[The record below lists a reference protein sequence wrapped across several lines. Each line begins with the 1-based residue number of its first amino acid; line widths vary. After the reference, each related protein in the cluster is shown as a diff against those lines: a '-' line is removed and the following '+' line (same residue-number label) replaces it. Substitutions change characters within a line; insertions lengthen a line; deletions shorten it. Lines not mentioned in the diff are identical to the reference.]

1 MNAVMCKMGIRKG
14 ELINMTSHGSRIK
27 MEFKIPSRGLF
38 GYKSEL
44 LTDTRGEGIMSSVHY
59 GFEPYKGDI
68 DRRTMGSLISYETGE
83 SIVYGLYNAQDR
95 GRLFIGP
102 NVPVYMGMVVGENPK
117 NEDLVVNVCKTKHL
131 SNCRSSSSDEAL
143 RLEPPKVMS
152 LEEAIEFIG
161 DDELLEITPRSIR
174 IRKTILDHQMRM
186 RERAKKLGL
195 NTK

>member
-1 MNAVMCKMGIRKG
+1 
-14 ELINMTSHGSRIK
+14 
-27 MEFKIPSRGLF
+27 
-38 GYKSEL
+38 
-44 LTDTRGEGIMSSVHY
+44 MSSVHF

-68 DRRTMGSLISYETGE
+68 ERRNMGSLIAFETGE
-83 SIVYGLYNAQDR
+83 SIVYGLFNAQDR

-131 SNCRSSSSDEAL
+131 TNCRSSSSDEAL
-143 RLEPPKVMS
+143 RLETPKVMS

-161 DDELLEITPRSIR
+161 DDELLEVTPRSIR
-174 IRKTILDHQMRM
+174 IRKIILDHNMRM